1 MVRRKNIQTFNSL
14 FHSVYLFFFLI
25 GLTSIAD
32 LFSVGYLWDV
42 CNKDKLLCRDT
53 SYADILV
60 ASLGLLSFARIA
72 CLMQL

>member
-1 MVRRKNIQTFNSL
+1 MVRRKNIQTFNSV
-14 FHSVYLFFFLI
+14 FHSVYLVFSI

-32 LFSVGYLWDV
+32 LFFVGYLWDV
-42 CNKDKLLCRDT
+42 CNKDKLRCHDT